1 MWYLKLHFLLSPN
14 KISLKD
20 GGNPQL
26 KLGEAFIIFKQ
37 EYRGHVLHTMNNA
50 GLICL
55 KGIQNINKAF
65 P

>member
-26 KLGEAFIIFKQ
+26 ELGEAFIIFKQ
-37 EYRGHVLHTMNNA
+37 EYRGHELHTMNNA
-50 GLICL
+50 GLI
-55 KGIQNINKAF
+55 
-65 P
+65 